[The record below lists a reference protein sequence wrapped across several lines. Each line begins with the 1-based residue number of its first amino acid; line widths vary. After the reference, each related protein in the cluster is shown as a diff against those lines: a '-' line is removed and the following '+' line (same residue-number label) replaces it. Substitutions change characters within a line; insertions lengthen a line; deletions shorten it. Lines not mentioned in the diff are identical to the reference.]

1 MKDWNEH
8 LKKKHPKWRAELEMD
23 GTLDEDR
30 RVFKGERTR

>member
-8 LKKKHPKWRAELEMD
+8 LKKKHPKWAQELQMD

-30 RVFKGERTR
+30 AVFRGERPR